1 MNVIYFSP
9 HFPHN
14 YISFIEELSKKPAVN
29 VIGMADADYDQLPEN
44 LKNSLNDYYKVN
56 NMEDYDEVMRGVAY
70 LTHKHGKIDHL
81 DSLNEYWL
89 FTEAKLR
96 TDFNIP
102 GLKND
107 VIEDMKFKSK
117 MKQRFINA
125 GIEVARG
132 KVIEDLKTAIEF
144 IQEVGYPVVAKPD
157 SGVGAM
163 DTYKISNET
172 HLKNFFQN
180 KPSIPYI
187 FEEFVIGNIES
198 FDGLTDKY
206 GNLVFYTGHVYSS
219 GVMDVVNKDLNVFY
233 YSFREVPSDLEQ
245 AGRKIL
251 SEFNLIGRFFHFEF
265 FRKPNGKLVAL
276 EVNMRPP
283 GGYTTDMFNFGSDIN
298 VYEQWANVV
307 TMNTFKEDYQRKYH
321 VAYVGR
327 KWKFD
332 YKHTQEEII
341 DFCGDNLVYHREV
354 SGVFS
359 PALGNYGY
367 LVRNPEMEEVK
378 KCIQYIQ
385 DVK

>member
-14 YISFIEELSKKPAVN
+14 YISFVEELSKKPGVN
-29 VIGMADADYDQLPEN
+29 VLGIADADYDHLPEN
-44 LKNSLNDYYKVN
+44 LKISLKDYYKVS
-56 NMEDYDEVMRGVAY
+56 NMESYDEVLRAVAFF
-70 LTHKHGKIDHL
+70 THKYGKIDHL

-107 VIEDMKFKSK
+107 VIEDMKYKSK
-117 MKQRFINA
+117 MKQRFVNA

-132 KVIEDLKTAIEF
+132 KVIEDLKTAQEF
-144 IQEVGYPVVAKPD
+144 LKEVGYPVVAKPD
-157 SGVGAM
+157 MGVGAM
-163 DTYKISNET
+163 DTYKITNET
-172 HLKNFFQN
+172 QLKNFFAN
-180 KPSIPYI
+180 KPSVPYI
-187 FEEFVIGNIES
+187 FEEFISGVIES
-198 FDGLTDKY
+198 FDGLTDKF
-206 GNLVFYTGHVYSS
+206 GNLVFFTGHVYSD
-219 GVMDVVNKDLNVFY
+219 GVMDVVNKDRNVFY
-233 YSFREVPSDLEQ
+233 YSFREVPSDLEK
-245 AGRKIL
+245 AGKKIL
-251 SEFNLIGRFFHFEF
+251 SEFNLTGRFFHFEF

-307 TMNTFKEDYQRKYH
+307 TMNKFKENYQRKYH

-332 YKHTQEEII
+332 YKHTQEEVIEL
-341 DFCGDNLVYHREV
+341 CGENLVYHHEV

-367 LVRNPEMEEVK
+367 LVRSPELEEVK
-378 KCIQYIQ
+378 KCIKIIQ